1 MLQCKGV
8 GVKGVVRELASQ
20 GGTDC
25 YRFEHISN
33 TSCQTTKT
41 LILNGMLELI
51 SGTEADY
58 VLTAATRYCKDTVSE
73 DGFRDR
79 IRSIFPRRL
88 PSAQKFLRNGAA
100 NEHQLWTFIE
110 EVANVFPRGFLG
122 VKNTRNLLDV
132 IFRAVT
138 SWAPNKALSIPMFC
152 LNILECDACRAL
164 RCRRT
169 VMTQPVSELQRRL
182 VVNIARFLTKFI
194 MANLLDFA
202 FIYSAT
208 NKSQYQFYD
217 RKGFKFWRGIE
228 KRKFIRDYDLKITA
242 PHGEVSFKFIVG
254 STPCRTIVQN
264 VSKLSTAHK
273 NQLKVLAACLD
284 GHMKAAGLKPV
295 GALSF
300 EIRRLKRFLKGYYLR
315 SQLIRKPASKNLSR
329 RLYFAKAD
337 ISNCFAAI
345 DRKILENALRRLV
358 KDRIMLAVCG
368 YGKTED
374 FKRVRIDRAAP
385 TYEAA
390 VESMLQAMKRKCLRE
405 FTQVPVKVQEVRGS
419 EVVEAIMNLLSGIR
433 LSLDSSGRL
442 YTMEK
447 GVPQGFE
454 LSCRLAHIY
463 ILFFELMSWKRLST
477 RTCLLRYVD
486 DYLVCSYSRMEVR
499 KILGTLQ
506 RPNVFGISARANKCE
521 FKTGVLN
528 LFEVVSLAMSSEF
541 FNVFTVFNR

>member
-1 MLQCKGV
+1 
-8 GVKGVVRELASQ
+8 
-20 GGTDC
+20 
-25 YRFEHISN
+25 
-33 TSCQTTKT
+33 
-41 LILNGMLELI
+41 MLELI

-58 VLTAATRYCKDTVSE
+58 VLTAVTRYCKENVSE
-73 DGFRDR
+73 DGFRER

-100 NEHQLWTFIE
+100 NDHQLWTFIE
-110 EVANVFPRGFLG
+110 ETANVFPRGFLG
-122 VKNTRNLLDV
+122 VKNTGKLLDV

-138 SWAPNKALSIPMFC
+138 SWAPNKALYIPMFC

-169 VMTQPVSELQRRL
+169 VITQPVSELQRRL
-182 VVNIARFLTKFI
+182 VVNIAR
-194 MANLLDFA
+194 DFA

-228 KRKFIRDYDLKITA
+228 KRKFIRDYDVKIA
-242 PHGEVSFKFIVG
+242 SPHGEVNSKFIVG
-254 STPCRTIVQN
+254 STPCRTVVQN
-264 VSKLSTAHK
+264 VSQLSSAQK
-273 NQLKVLAACLD
+273 NELKVLAACLD
-284 GHMKAAGLKPV
+284 GHVKAARLKPV
-295 GALSF
+295 GALTF
-300 EIRRLKRFLKGYYLR
+300 EIRRLKRFLKRYSLR
-315 SQLIRKPASKNLSR
+315 CQLTRKPASKNPSR

-358 KDRIMLAVCG
+358 KDRVMTAVYG
-368 YGKTED
+368 YGKTDD
-374 FKRVRIDRAAP
+374 FKTVRIDRAAP

-405 FTQVPVKVQEVRGS
+405 FTQVPAKIQEVKGS

-442 YTMEK
+442 YTMGK

-454 LSCRLAHIY
+454 LSCRLAHFIAQLIQIY
-463 ILFFELMSWKRLST
+463 ILFFELMSWERLST
-477 RTCLLRYVD
+477 HTCLLRYVD
-486 DYLVCSYSRMEVR
+486 DYLVCSYSRLEVR
-499 KILGTLQ
+499 KILETLQ
-506 RPNVFGISARANKCE
+506 KPNVFGITARANKCQVCE
-521 FKTGVLN
+521 NF
-528 LFEVVSLAMSSEF
+528 LFYFLV
-541 FNVFTVFNR
+541 